1 MVLSEINIYPV
12 KSLAGISLPS
22 CSIEDYGLRYDR
34 KWMLIDEHNQFLSQR
49 TIPIMALIKTSLSED
64 FLEIFVD
71 KMPKEHLKVPL
82 VPDQFVEEI
91 EVTIWHDQV
100 KAWHLAP
107 VFDQWFS
114 ELLNVNCR
122 LVYMPSTSQ
131 RLVDPRFAHQQEIVG
146 FADGFPF
153 LLIGEGSLQDLNNR
167 LQEPVPM
174 HRFRPNLVI
183 AGTKPYDEDLW
194 NIINIGTSRFEVA
207 KPSARCSVIT
217 IDNQT
222 AVRGKEPLKT
232 LSEYRVK
239 DNKVMFGQNLL
250 CQQGSQLSVGDK
262 VEVISYK

>member
-12 KSLAGISLPS
+12 KSLAGISLTAS
-22 CSIEDYGLRYDR
+22 SIEDYGLRYDR

-64 FLEIFVD
+64 YLEIFVE
-71 KMPKEHLKVPL
+71 KMPKEHLRVPL
-82 VPDQFVEEI
+82 VPERFVEEI
-91 EVTIWHDQV
+91 EVTIWNDKV
-100 KAWHLAP
+100 MAWHLNTL
-107 VFDQWFS
+107 FDQWFS

-122 LVYMPSTSQ
+122 LVYMPSTTQ
-131 RLVDPRFAHQQEIVG
+131 RLVDPRFAHQREIVG

-153 LLIGEGSLQDLNNR
+153 LLIGEGSLKDLNSR
-167 LQEPVPM
+167 LQEQVPM

-183 AGTKPYDEDLW
+183 SGTEPYAEDFW
-194 NIINIGTSRFEVA
+194 NIIFIGSSRFEVA

-222 AVRGKEPLKT
+222 AERGKEPLKT
-232 LSEYRVK
+232 LSTYRVK

-250 CQQGSQLSVGDK
+250 CQQGSQVNIGDK
-262 VEVISYK
+262 VEIISYK